1 MRIGNG
7 YDVHAFTEGDH
18 LMIGGVRIAHNRG
31 FLAHSDGDVLLHAI
45 TDALLGAAALGDIG
59 KHFPDTDPAYQ
70 DADSRDLLRQV
81 VKTLDDLGLSCTSL
95 DATVIAEAP
104 KLRSHIDAMRAIIAE
119 DIGLAIDRINVKAT
133 TSEKLGFCGREEGIA
148 AMASVLVAEQGC
160 LLYTSPSPR
169 D

>member
-81 VKTLDDLGLSCTSL
+81 VKTLDGLGLSCTSL

-119 DIGLAIDRINVKAT
+119 DIGLAVERINVKAT

-148 AMASVLVAEQGC
+148 AMASVLVAEQGA
-160 LLYTSPSPR
+160 
-169 D
+169 

>member
-45 TDALLGAAALGDIG
+45 TDALLGAAALGDVG

-81 VKTLDDLGLSCTSL
+81 VKTLDGLGLSCTSL

-119 DIGLAIDRINVKAT
+119 DIGLGIDRINVKAT

-148 AMASVLVAEQGC
+148 AMASVLVAERGA
-160 LLYTSPSPR
+160 
-169 D
+169 